1 MKIVVV
7 CGGNSREKDVSLKSG
22 EAVFNALK
30 MSFNNVEC
38 IVCYKKQDCIRSII
52 NSKADKVFIA
62 LHGGWGENGELQ
74 AALDMYDISYTG
86 SGFEASCSAMN
97 KFVSK
102 SIMKNSG
109 LPTAK
114 AVLVKSEGDIG
125 KIDFYPVCLKPNREG
140 SSIGV
145 EFAYNKNET
154 LQKISH
160 LLNGFKEIIA
170 EEKIDGK
177 ELTVSILNKTILPI
191 IEIRPKKGF
200 YDYKNKY
207 TKGST
212 EYVVPARLDK
222 NVEQLCKKTAYEAY
236 RSLGCSSIARVDI
249 LLKNNVPYV
258 LEINTVPGMTETSL
272 VPKAAKSYGINFKE
286 LVKFIVE
293 GNDRL

>member
-7 CGGNSREKDVSLKSG
+7 CGGDSREKDVSLKTG
-22 EAVFNALK
+22 KAVFKALK
-30 MSFNNVEC
+30 ESFNEVEC
-38 IVCYKKQDCIRSII
+38 IVCSNKQGCISSIVDR
-52 NSKADKVFIA
+52 KPDKVFIA

-86 SGFEASCSAMN
+86 PGFEASCIAMD

-109 LPTAK
+109 LPAAK
-114 AVLVKSEGDIG
+114 GVLVKSKDDIG

-145 EFAYNKNET
+145 EFAYSKKEA
-154 LQKISH
+154 LQKIPH
-160 LLNGFKEIIA
+160 LLDSFKEVIA

-177 ELTVSILNKTILPI
+177 ELTVTILNKTIFPI
-191 IEIRPKKGF
+191 IEIKPKRGF
-200 YDYKNKY
+200 YNYENKY

-212 EYVVPARLDK
+212 EYIVPAELSK
-222 NVEQLCKKTAYEAY
+222 NIEQLCKNTAYGAY
-236 RSLGCSSIARVDI
+236 RALGCSSIARVDI

-258 LEINTVPGMTETSL
+258 LEVNTVPGMTETSL
-272 VPKAAKSYGINFKE
+272 VPKAAESYGINFEE
-286 LVKFIVE
+286 LVKLIVKE
-293 GNDRL
+293 R